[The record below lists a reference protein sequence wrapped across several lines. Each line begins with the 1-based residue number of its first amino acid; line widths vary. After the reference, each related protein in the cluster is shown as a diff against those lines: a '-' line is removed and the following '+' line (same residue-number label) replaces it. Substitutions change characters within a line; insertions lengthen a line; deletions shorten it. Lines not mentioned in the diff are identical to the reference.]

1 MSRIVVIGVGNQ
13 NRRDDGVGPAVVRM
27 LRRRALPGVVLEESD
42 GEPTRLL
49 DLWAIASL
57 AVVVDAVRAESPR
70 PGRVRRRILR
80 HPSVRGIGTVSSHGM
95 DLGDAVALGEALD
108 RLPATL
114 LLYAVEAADTS
125 FGEGLSPKVA
135 AAADELADE
144 IATEL
149 LHRGVRPNAGR
160 NQVG

>member
-49 DLWAIASL
+49 DLWGNASL
-57 AVVVDAVRAESPR
+57 AVVVDAVRGESPR
-70 PGRVRRRILR
+70 PGRVHRRSLR
-80 HPSVRGIGTVSSHGM
+80 HPSVRGIGKVSSHGM

-108 RLPATL
+108 RLPAML

-149 LHRGVRPNAGR
+149 LHRGVPPNAGR